1 MQCAAHL
8 RDGSGKRC
16 RKSAKLGMTVCGS
29 HGGSAPQVER
39 KAAERLA
46 QARDMALALL
56 VEQIT
61 GKVLKPETALD
72 ATEKLSRLVELLE
85 GRATS
90 RQEQKRESDVDRE
103 LERAVEELRRR
114 A

>member
-1 MQCAAHL
+1 
-8 RDGSGKRC
+8 
-16 RKSAKLGMTVCGS
+16 MTVCGS

-114 A
+114 AEAEAARSAVGGTGSS